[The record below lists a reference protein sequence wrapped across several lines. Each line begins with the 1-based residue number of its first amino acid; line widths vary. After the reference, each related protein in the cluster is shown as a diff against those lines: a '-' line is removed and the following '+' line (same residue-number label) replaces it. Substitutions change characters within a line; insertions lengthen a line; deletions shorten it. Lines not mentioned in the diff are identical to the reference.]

1 MKRLEKMLL
10 INWHYIRHELLEF
23 KDINFLTGK
32 NGAGKSTI
40 IDALQLLL
48 LGDTTGHFFNKAANE
63 RSNRTLKGYLR
74 GEVAEDEEANIVYL
88 RGDRDFSSY
97 IVLEFR
103 DTVEEKRF
111 SLGVVFDSYS
121 DGDIKHQFFYLKDVI
136 PSHHFCIDNV
146 PMNIKTLKAYFY
158 NHYPKQYDFF
168 ETNRDYRDVMAG
180 VLGHLNERFF
190 RLFKKAVPVSPIMD
204 IKGFI
209 KEFVYD
215 EP

>member
-74 GEVAEDEEANIVYL
+74 GEVAEDEDGQYRFTCGETGTSAATLCWNSGIPW
-88 RGDRDFSSY
+88 RG
-97 IVLEFR
+97 
-103 DTVEEKRF
+103 EEIL
-111 SLGVVFDSYS
+111 LGVVFDSYS
-121 DGDIKHQFFYLKDVI
+121 DGDIKHQFFYLKRCD
-136 PSHHFCIDNV
+136 PFA
-146 PMNIKTLKAYFY
+146 PFL
-158 NHYPKQYDFF
+158 
-168 ETNRDYRDVMAG
+168 YR
-180 VLGHLNERFF
+180 
-190 RLFKKAVPVSPIMD
+190 
-204 IKGFI
+204 
-209 KEFVYD
+209 
-215 EP
+215 